1 MKKDIEV
8 DKSLFKRVSSTKKA
22 NKIALPERVAEV
34 NKHQH
39 NADFVA
45 SQKRTSNTKGKES
58 ELAADWQRFSDAD
71 AINVAKLNSQPSGKS
86 NAHPTASLKSK
97 VDQLSPAQRAQIEA
111 HKLAQKN
118 AASPSSTSLVS
129 ESTDQHSA
137 VAKAKLDGL
146 RPSSSADSEPE
157 TTNFEGSRPDGAG
170 QADLGDHVPQGA
182 GQADLGEHVPQGAGQ
197 VDLGD
202 HVPQGV
208 SQADLGEHV
217 PQGAGQADLGEHAPQ
232 GVGQADLGDH
242 VPQGPGQADMG
253 EHIDGTAG
261 LAKLKGEQLAGVG
274 QADMGHHVDGQ
285 AGFAALEGELPAQ
298 VTQVDMGDHLPADA
312 MQADMGHQNA
322 RNAGTAKLTGK
333 NAAQTHASPV
343 SLDTVD
349 TLETAPVADV
359 KDSKANENNEESKI
373 SGRLTEKMSKIRSK
387 TDDITTE
394 NENLTEHKDPH

>member
-157 TTNFEGSRPDGAG
+157 TTNFEGSKPAGAGQADLGEHAPQGSGQADLGDHVPQGAG

-182 GQADLGEHVPQGAGQ
+182 GQADLG
-197 VDLGD
+197 D
-202 HVPQGV
+202 H
-208 SQADLGEHV
+208 A
-217 PQGAGQADLGEHAPQ
+217 
-232 GVGQADLGDH
+232 
-242 VPQGPGQADMG
+242 PQGPGQADMG

-322 RNAGTAKLTGK
+322 RTAGTAKLTGK

-343 SLDTVD
+343 SLDTVE

-359 KDSKANENNEESKI
+359 TDSEANENNEESEL
-373 SGRLTEKMSKIRSK
+373 SGRLAEKMSKIRSK

-394 NENLTEHKDPH
+394 NENLTEHKDPL

>member
-1 MKKDIEV
+1 MFLV
-8 DKSLFKRVSSTKKA
+8 LKKA

-137 VAKAKLDGL
+137 VDKAKLDGL
-146 RPSSSADSEPE
+146 RPSSSADTEPE
-157 TTNFEGSRPDGAG
+157 TTNFEGSKPAGAGQADLGEHVPQGAG

-182 GQADLGEHVPQGAGQ
+182 GQADLGDHVPQGA
-197 VDLGD
+197 
-202 HVPQGV
+202 
-208 SQADLGEHV
+208 
-217 PQGAGQADLGEHAPQ
+217 
-232 GVGQADLGDH
+232 GQADLGDH

-261 LAKLKGEQLAGVG
+261 LANLKGEQLAGVG

-312 MQADMGHQNA
+312 MHADMGDQSA

-333 NAAQTHASPV
+333 NAAQTHASQV
-343 SLDTVD
+343 SLDTVEI
-349 TLETAPVADV
+349 LETAPVADID
-359 KDSKANENNEESKI
+359 DSEANENNEESEL
-373 SGRLTEKMSKIRSK
+373 SGRLAEKMSKIRSK

-394 NENLTEHKDPH
+394 NENLTELKDPL

>member
-71 AINVAKLNSQPSGKS
+71 VINVAKLNSQPSGKS
-86 NAHPTASLKSK
+86 NAHPTATLKSK

-137 VAKAKLDGL
+137 MAKAKLDGL

-157 TTNFEGSRPDGAG
+157 TTNFEGSKPAGAGQADLGEHAPQGAGQADLGEHMPQESGQADLGEHVPQGAG

-182 GQADLGEHVPQGAGQ
+182 GQADLG
-197 VDLGD
+197 D
-202 HVPQGV
+202 H
-208 SQADLGEHV
+208 A
-217 PQGAGQADLGEHAPQ
+217 
-232 GVGQADLGDH
+232 
-242 VPQGPGQADMG
+242 PQGPGQADMG

-322 RNAGTAKLTGK
+322 RTAGTAKLTGK

>member
-8 DKSLFKRVSSTKKA
+8 DKSLFKRVSRTKKG
-22 NKIALPERVAEV
+22 NKIVLPERVAEV

-86 NAHPTASLKSK
+86 SAHPTASLTSK

-137 VAKAKLDGL
+137 MAKAKLDGL

-157 TTNFEGSRPDGAG
+157 TTNFEGSKPA
-170 QADLGDHVPQGA
+170 GA
-182 GQADLGEHVPQGAGQ
+182 GQADLGEHAPQGAGQADLDEHVPRGAGQ

-217 PQGAGQADLGEHAPQ
+217 PQGAGQADLGEHA
-232 GVGQADLGDH
+232 
-242 VPQGPGQADMG
+242 PQGPGQADMG

>member
-1 MKKDIEV
+1 MGMHLVKKDIEV

-137 VAKAKLDGL
+137 VDKAKLDGL
-146 RPSSSADSEPE
+146 RPSSSADTEPE
-157 TTNFEGSRPDGAG
+157 TTNFEGSKPA
-170 QADLGDHVPQGA
+170 GA
-182 GQADLGEHVPQGAGQ
+182 GQADLGEHVPQGA
-197 VDLGD
+197 
-202 HVPQGV
+202 
-208 SQADLGEHV
+208 
-217 PQGAGQADLGEHAPQ
+217 
-232 GVGQADLGDH
+232 GQADLGDH

-261 LAKLKGEQLAGVG
+261 LANLKGEQLAGVG

-312 MQADMGHQNA
+312 MHADMGDQSA

-333 NAAQTHASPV
+333 NAAQTHASQV
-343 SLDTVD
+343 SLDTVEI
-349 TLETAPVADV
+349 LETAPVADID
-359 KDSKANENNEESKI
+359 DSEANENNEESQL
-373 SGRLTEKMSKIRSK
+373 SGRLAEKMSKIRSK
-387 TDDITTE
+387 TVDITTE
-394 NENLTEHKDPH
+394 NENLNEHKDPL

>member
-137 VAKAKLDGL
+137 VDKAKLDGL
-146 RPSSSADSEPE
+146 RPSSSADTEPE
-157 TTNFEGSRPDGAG
+157 TTNLEGSKPA
-170 QADLGDHVPQGA
+170 GA
-182 GQADLGEHVPQGAGQ
+182 GQADLGEHVPQGA
-197 VDLGD
+197 
-202 HVPQGV
+202 
-208 SQADLGEHV
+208 
-217 PQGAGQADLGEHAPQ
+217 
-232 GVGQADLGDH
+232 GQADLGDH

-261 LAKLKGEQLAGVG
+261 LANLKGEQLAGVG

-312 MQADMGHQNA
+312 MHADMGDQSA

-333 NAAQTHASPV
+333 NAAQTHASQV
-343 SLDTVD
+343 SLDTVEI
-349 TLETAPVADV
+349 LETAPVADID
-359 KDSKANENNEESKI
+359 DSEANENNEESQL
-373 SGRLTEKMSKIRSK
+373 SGRLAEKMSKIRSK
-387 TDDITTE
+387 TVDITTE
-394 NENLTEHKDPH
+394 NENLTEHKDPL

>member
-86 NAHPTASLKSK
+86 SAHPTASLKSK

-137 VAKAKLDGL
+137 MAKAKLDGL

-157 TTNFEGSRPDGAG
+157 TTNFEGSKPAGAGQADLGEHAPQGAGQADLGEHMPQESG

-182 GQADLGEHVPQGAGQ
+182 GQADLG
-197 VDLGD
+197 D
-202 HVPQGV
+202 H
-208 SQADLGEHV
+208 A
-217 PQGAGQADLGEHAPQ
+217 
-232 GVGQADLGDH
+232 
-242 VPQGPGQADMG
+242 PQGPGQADMG

-343 SLDTVD
+343 SLDTVE

-359 KDSKANENNEESKI
+359 TDSEANKNNEESEL
-373 SGRLTEKMSKIRSK
+373 SGRLAEKMSKIRSK

-394 NENLTEHKDPH
+394 NENLTEHKDPL

>member
-86 NAHPTASLKSK
+86 SAHPTASLKSK

-182 GQADLGEHVPQGAGQ
+182 GQADLDEHVPRGAGQ

-217 PQGAGQADLGEHAPQ
+217 PQGAGQADLGEHA
-232 GVGQADLGDH
+232 
-242 VPQGPGQADMG
+242 PQGPGQADMG

-285 AGFAALEGELPAQ
+285 AGFAALEDELPVQ

-333 NAAQTHASPV
+333 NAAATDGSQV
-343 SLDTVD
+343 SLDTME

-359 KDSKANENNEESKI
+359 DDSKANENNEESKI

-387 TDDITTE
+387 TDDITIE

>member
-1 MKKDIEV
+1 
-8 DKSLFKRVSSTKKA
+8 
-22 NKIALPERVAEV
+22 V

-86 NAHPTASLKSK
+86 NAHPTATLKSK

-137 VAKAKLDGL
+137 MAKAKLDGL

-157 TTNFEGSRPDGAG
+157 TTNFEGSKPAGAGQADLGEHAPQGAGQADLGEHMPQESGQADLGDHVPQGAG

-182 GQADLGEHVPQGAGQ
+182 GQADLG
-197 VDLGD
+197 D
-202 HVPQGV
+202 H
-208 SQADLGEHV
+208 A
-217 PQGAGQADLGEHAPQ
+217 
-232 GVGQADLGDH
+232 
-242 VPQGPGQADMG
+242 PQGPGQADMG

-387 TDDITTE
+387 TDDITIE

>member
-1 MKKDIEV
+1 MEMHLVKKDIEV

-86 NAHPTASLKSK
+86 NAHPTATLKSK

-137 VAKAKLDGL
+137 MAKAKLDGL

-157 TTNFEGSRPDGAG
+157 TTNFEGSKPAGAGQADLGEHAPQGAGQADLGEHMPQESG

-182 GQADLGEHVPQGAGQ
+182 GQADLG
-197 VDLGD
+197 D
-202 HVPQGV
+202 H
-208 SQADLGEHV
+208 A
-217 PQGAGQADLGEHAPQ
+217 
-232 GVGQADLGDH
+232 
-242 VPQGPGQADMG
+242 PQGPGQADMG

>member
-86 NAHPTASLKSK
+86 NAHPTATLKSK

-157 TTNFEGSRPDGAG
+157 TTNFEGSKPA
-170 QADLGDHVPQGA
+170 GA
-182 GQADLGEHVPQGAGQ
+182 GQADLGEHAPQGAGQADLDEHVPRGAGQ

-217 PQGAGQADLGEHAPQ
+217 PQGAGQADLGEHA
-232 GVGQADLGDH
+232 
-242 VPQGPGQADMG
+242 PQGPGQADMG

>member
-118 AASPSSTSLVS
+118 AASPSLTSLVS

-137 VAKAKLDGL
+137 VDKAKLDGL
-146 RPSSSADSEPE
+146 RPSSSADTELE
-157 TTNFEGSRPDGAG
+157 TTNLEGSKPA
-170 QADLGDHVPQGA
+170 GA
-182 GQADLGEHVPQGAGQ
+182 GQADLGEHVPQGA
-197 VDLGD
+197 
-202 HVPQGV
+202 
-208 SQADLGEHV
+208 
-217 PQGAGQADLGEHAPQ
+217 
-232 GVGQADLGDH
+232 GQADLGDH

-261 LAKLKGEQLAGVG
+261 LANLKGEQLAGVG

-312 MQADMGHQNA
+312 MHADMGDQSA

-333 NAAQTHASPV
+333 NAAQTHASQV
-343 SLDTVD
+343 SLDTVEI
-349 TLETAPVADV
+349 LETAPVADID
-359 KDSKANENNEESKI
+359 DSEANENNEESQL
-373 SGRLTEKMSKIRSK
+373 SGRLAEKMSKIRSK
-387 TDDITTE
+387 TVDITTE
-394 NENLTEHKDPH
+394 NENLNEHKDPL

>member
-86 NAHPTASLKSK
+86 NAHPTATLKSK

-137 VAKAKLDGL
+137 MAKAKLDGL

-157 TTNFEGSRPDGAG
+157 TTNFEGSKPA
-170 QADLGDHVPQGA
+170 
-182 GQADLGEHVPQGAGQ
+182 
-197 VDLGD
+197 
-202 HVPQGV
+202 
-208 SQADLGEHV
+208 
-217 PQGAGQADLGEHAPQ
+217 GAGQADLGEHAPQ
-232 GVGQADLGDH
+232 GAGQADLGEHMPQESGQADLGDHVPQGAGQADLGDH

-274 QADMGHHVDGQ
+274 EADMGHHVDGQ
-285 AGFAALEGELPAQ
+285 AGFVALEGELPAQ

-333 NAAQTHASPV
+333 NAAATDGSQV
-343 SLDTVD
+343 SLDTME

-359 KDSKANENNEESKI
+359 DDSKANENNEESEL
-373 SGRLTEKMSKIRSK
+373 SGRLAEKMSKIRSK

-394 NENLTEHKDPH
+394 NEDLTERKDPL

>member
-137 VAKAKLDGL
+137 VDKAKLDGL
-146 RPSSSADSEPE
+146 RPSSSADTEPE
-157 TTNFEGSRPDGAG
+157 TTNFEGSKPA
-170 QADLGDHVPQGA
+170 GA
-182 GQADLGEHVPQGAGQ
+182 GQADLGEHVPQGA
-197 VDLGD
+197 
-202 HVPQGV
+202 
-208 SQADLGEHV
+208 
-217 PQGAGQADLGEHAPQ
+217 
-232 GVGQADLGDH
+232 GQADLGDH

-261 LAKLKGEQLAGVG
+261 LANLKGEQLAGVG

-312 MQADMGHQNA
+312 MHADMGDQSA

-333 NAAQTHASPV
+333 NAAQTHASQV
-343 SLDTVD
+343 SLDTVEI
-349 TLETAPVADV
+349 LETAPVADID
-359 KDSKANENNEESKI
+359 DSEANENNEESQL
-373 SGRLTEKMSKIRSK
+373 SGRLAEKMSKIRSK
-387 TDDITTE
+387 TVDITTE
-394 NENLTEHKDPH
+394 NENLNEHKDPL

>member
-8 DKSLFKRVSSTKKA
+8 DKSLFKRVSRTKKG
-22 NKIALPERVAEV
+22 NKIVLPERVAEV

-86 NAHPTASLKSK
+86 SAHPTASLTSK

-118 AASPSSTSLVS
+118 AASPSSRSLVS

-146 RPSSSADSEPE
+146 RPSSSTDSEPE

-208 SQADLGEHV
+208 S
-217 PQGAGQADLGEHAPQ
+217 QADLGEHAPQ

-285 AGFAALEGELPAQ
+285 AGFAALEDELPVQ

-333 NAAQTHASPV
+333 NAAATDGSQV
-343 SLDTVD
+343 SLDTME

-359 KDSKANENNEESKI
+359 DDSKANENNEESEL
-373 SGRLTEKMSKIRSK
+373 SGRLAEKMSKIRSK

-394 NENLTEHKDPH
+394 NEDLTERKDPL

>member
-8 DKSLFKRVSSTKKA
+8 DKSLFKRVSSAKKA
-22 NKIALPERVAEV
+22 GKIALPEKVAKV

-45 SQKRTSNTKGKES
+45 SQKRMSNTKGKES

-71 AINVAKLNSQPSGKS
+71 AINVAKLNSQSRGKS
-86 NAHPTASLKSK
+86 SAHPTASLKSK

-118 AASPSSTSLVS
+118 AASSSSTSLVS
-129 ESTDQHSA
+129 ESRDQHSA

-146 RPSSSADSEPE
+146 RPSSSKDSEPE
-157 TTNFEGSRPDGAG
+157 TTNFEGRNPAGAG
-170 QADLGDHVPQGA
+170 QADLGEHAPQGSGQADLGDHAPQGA
-182 GQADLGEHVPQGAGQ
+182 GQADLGEHVPQGA
-197 VDLGD
+197 
-202 HVPQGV
+202 
-208 SQADLGEHV
+208 
-217 PQGAGQADLGEHAPQ
+217 
-232 GVGQADLGDH
+232 GQADLGDH

-261 LAKLKGEQLAGVG
+261 LAKLKGEQLGGVG

-322 RNAGTAKLTGK
+322 RNVGTAKLTGK
-333 NAAQTHASPV
+333 SAAQPHASPV
-343 SLDTVD
+343 SLDTLE

-359 KDSKANENNEESKI
+359 TGSEANENNEESEL
-373 SGRLTEKMSKIRSK
+373 SGRLAEKMSKIRSK
-387 TDDITTE
+387 TDDITHE
-394 NENLTEHKDPH
+394 IENLTERKDPL

>member
-137 VAKAKLDGL
+137 MAKAKLDGL

-157 TTNFEGSRPDGAG
+157 TTNFEGSKPAGA
-170 QADLGDHVPQGA
+170 
-182 GQADLGEHVPQGAGQ
+182 
-197 VDLGD
+197 
-202 HVPQGV
+202 
-208 SQADLGEHV
+208 
-217 PQGAGQADLGEHAPQ
+217 
-232 GVGQADLGDH
+232 GQADLGDH

-285 AGFAALEGELPAQ
+285 AGFAALEDELPVQ

-333 NAAQTHASPV
+333 NAAATDGSQV
-343 SLDTVD
+343 SLDTME

-359 KDSKANENNEESKI
+359 DDSKANENNEESEL
-373 SGRLTEKMSKIRSK
+373 SGRLAEKMSKIRSK

-394 NENLTEHKDPH
+394 NEDLTERKDPL

>member
-8 DKSLFKRVSSTKKA
+8 DKSLFKRVSRTKKG
-22 NKIALPERVAEV
+22 NKIVLPERVAEV

-86 NAHPTASLKSK
+86 NAHPTATLKSK

-182 GQADLGEHVPQGAGQ
+182 GQADLDEHVPRGAGQ

-217 PQGAGQADLGEHAPQ
+217 PQGAGQADLGEHA
-232 GVGQADLGDH
+232 
-242 VPQGPGQADMG
+242 PQGPGQADMG

-387 TDDITTE
+387 TDDITIE

>member
-86 NAHPTASLKSK
+86 SAHPTATLKSK

-157 TTNFEGSRPDGAG
+157 TTNFEGSKPAGAG
-170 QADLGDHVPQGA
+170 QADLGEHAPQGA
-182 GQADLGEHVPQGAGQ
+182 GQADLGEHMPQESG
-197 VDLGD
+197 
-202 HVPQGV
+202 
-208 SQADLGEHV
+208 QADLGEHV
-217 PQGAGQADLGEHAPQ
+217 PQGAGQADLGDHA
-232 GVGQADLGDH
+232 
-242 VPQGPGQADMG
+242 PQGPGQADMG

-359 KDSKANENNEESKI
+359 KDSKANENNEESEL
-373 SGRLTEKMSKIRSK
+373 SGRLAEKMSKIRSK

-394 NENLTEHKDPH
+394 NENLTERKDPL

>member
-8 DKSLFKRVSSTKKA
+8 DKSLFKRVSSAKKA
-22 NKIALPERVAEV
+22 GKIALPEKVAKV

-45 SQKRTSNTKGKES
+45 SQKRMSNTKGKES

-71 AINVAKLNSQPSGKS
+71 AINVAKLNSQSRGKS
-86 NAHPTASLKSK
+86 SAHPTASLKSK

-118 AASPSSTSLVS
+118 AASSSSTSLVS
-129 ESTDQHSA
+129 ESRDQHSA

-146 RPSSSADSEPE
+146 RPSSSRDSESE
-157 TTNFEGSRPDGAG
+157 TTNFEGRKPAGAG
-170 QADLGDHVPQGA
+170 QADLGEHAPQGSGQADLGDHAPQGA
-182 GQADLGEHVPQGAGQ
+182 GQADLGEHVPQGA
-197 VDLGD
+197 
-202 HVPQGV
+202 
-208 SQADLGEHV
+208 
-217 PQGAGQADLGEHAPQ
+217 
-232 GVGQADLGDH
+232 GQADLGDH

-261 LAKLKGEQLAGVG
+261 LAKLKGEQLGGVG

-322 RNAGTAKLTGK
+322 RNVGTAKLTGK
-333 NAAQTHASPV
+333 SAAQPHASPV
-343 SLDTVD
+343 SLDTLE

-359 KDSKANENNEESKI
+359 TGSEANENNEESEL
-373 SGRLTEKMSKIRSK
+373 SRRLAEKMSNIRSK

-394 NENLTEHKDPH
+394 NENLTEHKDPL

>member
-1 MKKDIEV
+1 MGMHLVKKDIEV
-8 DKSLFKRVSSTKKA
+8 DKSLFKRVSSTKRA

-71 AINVAKLNSQPSGKS
+71 AIDVAKLNSQPSGKS

-118 AASPSSTSLVS
+118 AASPSSTSLFS
-129 ESTDQHSA
+129 ESTDQHSQ

-146 RPSSSADSEPE
+146 RPSSSTDSEPE
-157 TTNFEGSRPDGAG
+157 TTNFEGRKPSGAG

-182 GQADLGEHVPQGAGQ
+182 GQADLG
-197 VDLGD
+197 D
-202 HVPQGV
+202 
-208 SQADLGEHV
+208 HV
-217 PQGAGQADLGEHAPQ
+217 PQGAGQAD
-232 GVGQADLGDH
+232 
-242 VPQGPGQADMG
+242 MG
-253 EHIDGTAG
+253 KHIDGTAG

-274 QADMGHHVDGQ
+274 EADMGHHVDGQ
-285 AGFAALEGELPAQ
+285 AGFVALEGELPSQ

-333 NAAQTHASPV
+333 NAAQTDASPV
-343 SLDTVD
+343 SLDTVE
-349 TLETAPVADV
+349 TLETAPVAYV
-359 KDSKANENNEESKI
+359 TDSEANENNEESEL
-373 SGRLTEKMSKIRSK
+373 SGRLAEKMSKIRSK

-394 NENLTEHKDPH
+394 NENLTEHKDPL

>member
-8 DKSLFKRVSSTKKA
+8 DKSLFKRVSRTKKG
-22 NKIALPERVAEV
+22 NKIVLPERVAEV

-86 NAHPTASLKSK
+86 SAHPTASLTSK

-137 VAKAKLDGL
+137 MAKAKLDGL

-157 TTNFEGSRPDGAG
+157 TTNFEGSKPAGAGQADLGEHAPQGAGQADLGEHMPQESG

-182 GQADLGEHVPQGAGQ
+182 GQADLG
-197 VDLGD
+197 D
-202 HVPQGV
+202 H
-208 SQADLGEHV
+208 A
-217 PQGAGQADLGEHAPQ
+217 
-232 GVGQADLGDH
+232 
-242 VPQGPGQADMG
+242 PQGPGQADMG

-285 AGFAALEGELPAQ
+285 AGFAALEDELPVQ

-333 NAAQTHASPV
+333 NAAATDGSQV
-343 SLDTVD
+343 SLDTME

-359 KDSKANENNEESKI
+359 DDSKANENNEESEL
-373 SGRLTEKMSKIRSK
+373 SGRLAEKMSKIRSK

>member
-1 MKKDIEV
+1 MGMHLVKKDIEV

-86 NAHPTASLKSK
+86 NAHPTATLKSK

-157 TTNFEGSRPDGAG
+157 TTNFEGSKPAGAG
-170 QADLGDHVPQGA
+170 QADLGDHV
-182 GQADLGEHVPQGAGQ
+182 H
-197 VDLGD
+197 
-202 HVPQGV
+202 
-208 SQADLGEHV
+208 
-217 PQGAGQADLGEHAPQ
+217 QGAGQADLGEHAPQ
-232 GVGQADLGDH
+232 GTGQADLGDHVPQGSGQADLGEHAPQGAGQADLGDH

>member
-86 NAHPTASLKSK
+86 SAHPTASLKSK

-137 VAKAKLDGL
+137 VAKA
-146 RPSSSADSEPE
+146 
-157 TTNFEGSRPDGAG
+157 
-170 QADLGDHVPQGA
+170 
-182 GQADLGEHVPQGAGQ
+182 
-197 VDLGD
+197 
-202 HVPQGV
+202 
-208 SQADLGEHV
+208 
-217 PQGAGQADLGEHAPQ
+217 
-232 GVGQADLGDH
+232 
-242 VPQGPGQADMG
+242 
-253 EHIDGTAG
+253 
-261 LAKLKGEQLAGVG
+261 
-274 QADMGHHVDGQ
+274 
-285 AGFAALEGELPAQ
+285 
-298 VTQVDMGDHLPADA
+298 
-312 MQADMGHQNA
+312 
-322 RNAGTAKLTGK
+322 
-333 NAAQTHASPV
+333 
-343 SLDTVD
+343 
-349 TLETAPVADV
+349 
-359 KDSKANENNEESKI
+359 
-373 SGRLTEKMSKIRSK
+373 
-387 TDDITTE
+387 
-394 NENLTEHKDPH
+394 

>member
-8 DKSLFKRVSSTKKA
+8 DKSLFKRVSRTKKG
-22 NKIALPERVAEV
+22 NKIVLPERVAEV

-157 TTNFEGSRPDGAG
+157 TTNFEGSKPAGAG
-170 QADLGDHVPQGA
+170 QADLGEHAPQGSGQADLGDHAPQGA
-182 GQADLGEHVPQGAGQ
+182 GQADLGEHVPQGA
-197 VDLGD
+197 
-202 HVPQGV
+202 
-208 SQADLGEHV
+208 
-217 PQGAGQADLGEHAPQ
+217 
-232 GVGQADLGDH
+232 GQADLGDH

-343 SLDTVD
+343 SLDTVE

-359 KDSKANENNEESKI
+359 KDSKANENNEESEL
-373 SGRLTEKMSKIRSK
+373 SGRLAEKMSKIRSK

-394 NENLTEHKDPH
+394 NEDLTERKDPL

>member
-1 MKKDIEV
+1 MGMHLVKKDIEV

-137 VAKAKLDGL
+137 VDKAKLDGL
-146 RPSSSADSEPE
+146 RPSSSADTEPE
-157 TTNFEGSRPDGAG
+157 TTNLGGSKPA
-170 QADLGDHVPQGA
+170 GA
-182 GQADLGEHVPQGAGQ
+182 GQADLGEHVPQGA
-197 VDLGD
+197 
-202 HVPQGV
+202 
-208 SQADLGEHV
+208 
-217 PQGAGQADLGEHAPQ
+217 
-232 GVGQADLGDH
+232 GQADLGDH

-261 LAKLKGEQLAGVG
+261 LANLKGEQLSGAG

-312 MQADMGHQNA
+312 MHADMGDQSA

-333 NAAQTHASPV
+333 NAAQTHASQV
-343 SLDTVD
+343 SLDTVEI
-349 TLETAPVADV
+349 LETAPVADV
-359 KDSKANENNEESKI
+359 DDSEANENNEESQL
-373 SGRLTEKMSKIRSK
+373 SGRLAEKMSKIRSK
-387 TDDITTE
+387 TVDITTE
-394 NENLTEHKDPH
+394 NENLTELKDPL

>member
-1 MKKDIEV
+1 MGMHLVKKDIEV

-137 VAKAKLDGL
+137 VDKAKLDGL
-146 RPSSSADSEPE
+146 RPSSSADTEPK
-157 TTNFEGSRPDGAG
+157 TTNLEGSNPA
-170 QADLGDHVPQGA
+170 GA
-182 GQADLGEHVPQGAGQ
+182 GQADLGEHVPQGA
-197 VDLGD
+197 
-202 HVPQGV
+202 
-208 SQADLGEHV
+208 
-217 PQGAGQADLGEHAPQ
+217 
-232 GVGQADLGDH
+232 GQADLGDH

-261 LAKLKGEQLAGVG
+261 LANLKGEQLAGVG

-312 MQADMGHQNA
+312 MHADMGDQSA

-333 NAAQTHASPV
+333 NAAQTHASQV
-343 SLDTVD
+343 SLDTVEI
-349 TLETAPVADV
+349 LETAPVADID
-359 KDSKANENNEESKI
+359 DSEANENNEESQL
-373 SGRLTEKMSKIRSK
+373 SGRLAEKMSKIRSK
-387 TDDITTE
+387 TVDITTE
-394 NENLTEHKDPH
+394 NENLTELKDPL

>member
-86 NAHPTASLKSK
+86 SAHPTASLKSK

-146 RPSSSADSEPE
+146 RPSSSADSEPD
-157 TTNFEGSRPDGAG
+157 TTNFEGSKPA
-170 QADLGDHVPQGA
+170 GA
-182 GQADLGEHVPQGAGQ
+182 GQADLGEHV
-197 VDLGD
+197 
-202 HVPQGV
+202 
-208 SQADLGEHV
+208 S
-217 PQGAGQADLGEHAPQ
+217 QGAGQADLGESAPQ
-232 GVGQADLGDH
+232 GVGQADLGDHLPQGAGQADLGDH
-242 VPQGPGQADMG
+242 VPQGPGQANMG

-349 TLETAPVADV
+349 TLETAPVANV

>member
-86 NAHPTASLKSK
+86 NAHPTATLKSK

-137 VAKAKLDGL
+137 MAKAKLDGL

-157 TTNFEGSRPDGAG
+157 TTNFEGSKPA
-170 QADLGDHVPQGA
+170 
-182 GQADLGEHVPQGAGQ
+182 
-197 VDLGD
+197 
-202 HVPQGV
+202 
-208 SQADLGEHV
+208 
-217 PQGAGQADLGEHAPQ
+217 GAGQADLGEHAPQ
-232 GVGQADLGDH
+232 GAGQADLGEHMPQESGQADLGDHVPQGSGQADLGEHAPQGAGQADLGDH

-373 SGRLTEKMSKIRSK
+373 SGRLTEKMSKIRAQSAY
-387 TDDITTE
+387 ITMDSDALQE
-394 NENLTEHKDPH
+394 RSAKP

>member
-129 ESTDQHSA
+129 ESTDQHSQ

-146 RPSSSADSEPE
+146 RPSSSTDSEPE
-157 TTNFEGSRPDGAG
+157 TTNFEGRKPSGAGQADIGDHVPQGAG

-182 GQADLGEHVPQGAGQ
+182 GQADLG
-197 VDLGD
+197 D
-202 HVPQGV
+202 
-208 SQADLGEHV
+208 HV
-217 PQGAGQADLGEHAPQ
+217 PQGAGQADLG
-232 GVGQADLGDH
+232 DH
-242 VPQGPGQADMG
+242 VPQGAGQADMG
-253 EHIDGTAG
+253 KHIDGTAG

-274 QADMGHHVDGQ
+274 EADMGHHVDGQ
-285 AGFAALEGELPAQ
+285 AGFVALEGELPSQ

-333 NAAQTHASPV
+333 NAAQTHASQV
-343 SLDTVD
+343 SLDSVE

-359 KDSKANENNEESKI
+359 DDSKANENNEESEL
-373 SGRLTEKMSKIRSK
+373 SGRLAEKMSKIRSK

-394 NENLTEHKDPH
+394 NENLTEHKDPL

>member
-58 ELAADWQRFSDAD
+58 ELASDWQRFSDAD

-86 NAHPTASLKSK
+86 SAHPTASLKSK

-137 VAKAKLDGL
+137 MAKAKLDGL

-157 TTNFEGSRPDGAG
+157 TTNFEGSKPAGAG
-170 QADLGDHVPQGA
+170 QADLGDHV
-182 GQADLGEHVPQGAGQ
+182 H
-197 VDLGD
+197 
-202 HVPQGV
+202 
-208 SQADLGEHV
+208 
-217 PQGAGQADLGEHAPQ
+217 QGAGQADLGEHAPQ
-232 GVGQADLGDH
+232 GTGQADLGDHVPQGSGQADLGEHAPQGAGQADLGDH

>member
-86 NAHPTASLKSK
+86 NAHPTATLKSK

-137 VAKAKLDGL
+137 MAKAKLDGL

-157 TTNFEGSRPDGAG
+157 TTNFEGSKPA
-170 QADLGDHVPQGA
+170 GA
-182 GQADLGEHVPQGAGQ
+182 GQADLGEHAPQGAGQADLDEHVPRGAGQ

-217 PQGAGQADLGEHAPQ
+217 PQGAGQADLGEHA
-232 GVGQADLGDH
+232 
-242 VPQGPGQADMG
+242 PQGPGQADMG

>member
-1 MKKDIEV
+1 MGMHLVKKDIEV

-86 NAHPTASLKSK
+86 NAHPTATLKSK

-137 VAKAKLDGL
+137 MAKAKLDGL

-157 TTNFEGSRPDGAG
+157 TTNFEGSKPAGAG
-170 QADLGDHVPQGA
+170 QADLGDHV
-182 GQADLGEHVPQGAGQ
+182 H
-197 VDLGD
+197 
-202 HVPQGV
+202 
-208 SQADLGEHV
+208 
-217 PQGAGQADLGEHAPQ
+217 QGAGQADLGEHAPQ
-232 GVGQADLGDH
+232 GTGQADLGDHVPQGSGQADLGEHAPQGAGQADLGDH

>member
-1 MKKDIEV
+1 MGMHLVKKDIEV

-137 VAKAKLDGL
+137 VDKAKLDGL
-146 RPSSSADSEPE
+146 RPSSSADTEPE
-157 TTNFEGSRPDGAG
+157 TTNFEGSKPA
-170 QADLGDHVPQGA
+170 GA
-182 GQADLGEHVPQGAGQ
+182 GQADLGEHVPQGA
-197 VDLGD
+197 
-202 HVPQGV
+202 
-208 SQADLGEHV
+208 
-217 PQGAGQADLGEHAPQ
+217 
-232 GVGQADLGDH
+232 GQADLGDH

-261 LAKLKGEQLAGVG
+261 LANLKGEQLAGVG

-312 MQADMGHQNA
+312 MHADMGDQSA

-333 NAAQTHASPV
+333 NAAQTHASQV
-343 SLDTVD
+343 SLDTVEI
-349 TLETAPVADV
+349 LETAPVADV
-359 KDSKANENNEESKI
+359 DDSEANENNEESQL
-373 SGRLTEKMSKIRSK
+373 SGRLAEKMSKIRSK
-387 TDDITTE
+387 TVDITTE
-394 NENLTEHKDPH
+394 NENLNEHKDSL